1 MFHLTIVVFLVLIS
15 DSNAKQKILNPIY
28 WNATNS
34 ELWPKESTM
43 NVNLF
48 DTLPFK
54 CPYVDKNDHNIRNLH
69 VSIFFVDK
77 SGYDKCDASRG
88 MLLKK
93 CIRPYDVIMPYN
105 FFFTNVSSS
114 EYTPE
119 VHPGKTYY
127 FISTSTG
134 VKGEHKNLFGG
145 LCRKSN
151 LKLKVHVFD
160 VHQKEHI
167 NKPEKKAA
175 KNIEKQPIVKATQN
189 DPSTCDSS
197 ENSDLFKTRKE
208 DNSQSNIVIGISVG
222 ISVVSLVAMFLLM
235 MNIVSKKKKKH
246 VFNNNYE
253 NQITTP

>member
-15 DSNAKQKILNPIY
+15 DSNAKQKILSPIY
-28 WNATNS
+28 WNATDFV
-34 ELWPKESTM
+34 LWSKEPTM

-69 VSIFFVDK
+69 VSIFFADK

-114 EYTPE
+114 EYIPE

-134 VKGEHKNLFGG
+134 IKGEHKNLFGG

-160 VHQKEHI
+160 VHQKEHMF
-167 NKPEKKAA
+167 KPEKEDK
-175 KNIEKQPIVKATQN
+175 KNIERQPTSEATIN
-189 DPSTCDSS
+189 DPSIYDSQT
-197 ENSDLFKTRKE
+197 NSSFNE
-208 DNSQSNIVIGISVG
+208 E
-222 ISVVSLVAMFLLM
+222 
-235 MNIVSKKKKKH
+235 SK
-246 VFNNNYE
+246 
-253 NQITTP
+253 